1 MNKILL
7 FIFLSLNLFAKDYFT
22 IYKNEGIKSVE
33 NELKLEFRQKES
45 WLKYLQNHDT
55 RFGYYETK
63 KFIIVADKNDKTM
76 ALYKKEDKNFI
87 KISSDSMI
95 IGENLGDKLLEGDK
109 KTPEGSYEL
118 IQRRISLPA
127 FYGPLALVTQ
137 YPDTFDKSL
146 NKTGHGIWIHGMPL
160 NGDRE
165 LYTEGCLAISN
176 DRLELLDKNIDY
188 KNTILITSS
197 KAVPEVPKEELAIVL
212 STIFKWK
219 DAWKDSDIETYLSF
233 YSKDFKRADR
243 SDFSTFSNQKRRIFA
258 KNEEKVINL
267 FNIDISPYPNSLG
280 KNMYKILMDEE
291 YFSPSVRFIGKK
303 ELYIELIN
311 GKVEI
316 LSED

>member
-197 KAVPEVPKEELAIVL
+197 KAVPEVPIEELAIVL